1 MKTNLRKVDKTIVL
15 QIYYYLYHNENWTVN
30 TLLYAQFSVQNYFI
44 AKYYYGYVNLATKN

>member
-44 AKYYYGYVNLATKN
+44 AKYYYA